1 MPQTKHTPENK
12 PLYKTTVT
20 IYSAF
25 PPVTLDGLVNEANRA
40 EVNQYAALG
49 NDAII
54 ASEITEVLDVVAVA
68 ADTAMTD
75 RVREYFQHIP
85 AIAGPEGL
93 PRVQAEVFRDGYA
106 HPLTFDATAWFRA
119 ASIADLR
126 DLIDCNF
133 SREHAAEKVAW
144 HFRGTH
150 EALTA
155 LLNQCDDAGDIY
167 EVFVNAQDAL
177 NWIQAHR
184 PDPTLDRAIQEWA
197 DRG

>member
-75 RVREYFQHIP
+75 RVREYFQHEP
-85 AIAGPEGL
+85 AVAGPDGL
-93 PRVQAEVFRDGYA
+93 PRVTAEIFRDGYA
-106 HPLTFDATAWFRA
+106 HPLVFDATAWFQTA
-119 ASIADLR
+119 PIADLR

-133 SREHAAEKVAW
+133 CRDHAAEKVAW

-150 EALTA
+150 EALTTFLDA
-155 LLNQCDDAGDIY
+155 CDDAGDTY
-167 EVFVNAQDAL
+167 EVFVNAGDAL
-177 NWIQAHR
+177 TWIQAHR
-184 PDPTLDRAIQEWA
+184 PDETLTEAIREWKEQ
-197 DRG
+197 G